1 MFLNICSANIA
12 DHVID
17 ADICHEAFA
26 YFLDE
31 VEIII
36 EVLDDDSVPIE
47 ETCIESEEEKN
58 GRINFRRKRQVSVY
72 RVANSPKTST
82 KCVQQK
88 KMCNP

>member
-1 MFLNICSANIA
+1 MSSFSEAPCTYPASKKTDEEGIVVFLNICSANIA

-58 GRINFRRKRQVSVY
+58 GRI
-72 RVANSPKTST
+72 
-82 KCVQQK
+82 
-88 KMCNP
+88 